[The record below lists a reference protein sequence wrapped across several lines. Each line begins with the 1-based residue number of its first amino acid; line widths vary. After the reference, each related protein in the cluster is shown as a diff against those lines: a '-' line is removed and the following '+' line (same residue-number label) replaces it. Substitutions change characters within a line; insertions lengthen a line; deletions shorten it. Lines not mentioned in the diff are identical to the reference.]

1 MAAFLSRKWLYHS
14 FILVL
19 SNLEISIS
27 SESQLPEV
35 AKNILKKTSNKVFL
49 LEGEMGAGKT
59 TLIKALCKELRCN
72 DLVSSPTFSLVNHY
86 ITEETQDIYHFD
98 FYRIENI
105 DEAIDIGF
113 EEYLDRDAFCFI
125 EWGERIRELLPQK
138 YNTVHIVEKGDSRI
152 IKFD

>member
-1 MAAFLSRKWLYHS
+1 MEVFLWRKWSFHS
-14 FILVL
+14 FILVQ
-19 SNLEISIS
+19 SNLEISIN

-35 AKNILKKTSNKVFL
+35 AKNILKKATGRIFL

-59 TLIKALCKELRCN
+59 TLIKTLCKELHCD

-86 ITEETQDIYHFD
+86 ISEDQQDIYHFD
-98 FYRIENI
+98 FYRIELI

-113 EEYLDRDAFCFI
+113 EEYLDKGGFCFI
-125 EWGERIRELLPQK
+125 EWGERIQELLPEK
-138 YNTVHIVEKGDSRI
+138 YNIVHIEDKGDHRL

>member
-1 MAAFLSRKWLYHS
+1 M
-14 FILVL
+14 
-19 SNLEISIS
+19 EISIN

-35 AKNILKKTSNKVFL
+35 AKNILKKASNKVFL

-59 TLIKALCKELRCN
+59 TLIKAFCKELNCN
-72 DLVSSPTFSLVNHY
+72 DLVSSPSFSLVNHY
-86 ITEETQDIYHFD
+86 ITEEKKDIYHFD
-98 FYRIENI
+98 FFRIELI

-125 EWGERIRELLPQK
+125 EWGERIQELLPEEF
-138 YNTVHIVEKGDSRI
+138 NTVHIVEKGESRM